1 MLEVAIACLIITA
14 VAAWINARF
23 IHLPNTIGVMA
34 IAMLLSL
41 SLLVA
46 NHFGYGD
53 WYRHERRLMESVDF
67 SNVLMNGMLS
77 ILLFAGALHVDVSLL
92 GKYRIQV
99 ATLALLGTAITS
111 EQDMV
116 RENGRWYGKDT
127 MKALSDALD
136 QPAASAEVAEE
147 EVTEEPAPMEED
159 DEEVTE

>member
-1 MLEVAIACLIITA
+1 MTES
-14 VAAWINARF
+14 NP
-23 IHLPNTIGVMA
+23 LPADPLHGQPHEIVERDGVR
-34 IAMLLSL
+34 
-41 SLLVA
+41 
-46 NHFGYGD
+46 Y
-53 WYRHERRLMESVDF
+53 
-67 SNVLMNGMLS
+67 
-77 ILLFAGALHVDVSLL
+77 
-92 GKYRIQV
+92 
-99 ATLALLGTAITS
+99 TLLGTAITS